1 MLSVQPMILAAALT
15 ATGGNVEMLE
25 FTATWCG
32 PCQTMKGTVEQIK
45 SMGYTV
51 HSIDFDR
58 HKNVVQR
65 FQVKQVP
72 TYVVV
77 SNGRELE
84 RVVGAV
90 PGNQLVE
97 MLRRHESNARANV
110 VPATHTQQVATNT
123 QPPQSRSGIP
133 RARSPQ
139 SNAPQPNSSQA
150 RLPQASQRR
159 TPNFETTAMHAS
171 VRLRIDDSRGH
182 SFGTGTI
189 VDVHGQDALILTCG
203 HIFRDSKG
211 KGRITVELF
220 APDAEKLLVGELIR
234 YDLDRDV
241 ALVGIKTRSRLTPI
255 RIAGPSYTV
264 RSGQPVFSIG
274 CNHGEDPTVMRG
286 RINAV
291 NKYLGSDN
299 LTASGRPVDGRS
311 GGGLFSAD
319 GFLVG
324 VCNAAD
330 PQSDEGLYAAYRSI
344 HEQLDQSG
352 LSFVY
357 QPRPRI
363 DQVATRD
370 RGVPVRQVGQSAAS
384 DRSTPST
391 RSTPPPF
398 PPNTTPNTG
407 MQMGRD
413 GNLPSGETIAG
424 LRDAEVI
431 CIIRARNA
439 PQQEDRLIVL
449 DRPSRDFMTRLQR
462 EDSIH
467 QQRRFTEM
475 RVNSRR
481 LANRPSEGQTPA
493 KVTK

>member
-15 ATGGNVEMLE
+15 ATGGDVEMLE

-32 PCQTMKGTVEQIK
+32 PCKTMKGTVDQIK
-45 SMGYTV
+45 AMGYTV

-65 FQVKQVP
+65 FQVTQVP
-72 TYVVV
+72 TYIVV
-77 SNGRELE
+77 SNGRELD
-84 RVVGAV
+84 RLVGAV

-97 MLRRHESNARANV
+97 MLRRHQDGGSADVASAEH
-110 VPATHTQQVATNT
+110 THQVASAS
-123 QPPQSRSGIP
+123 PP
-133 RARSPQ
+133 
-139 SNAPQPNSSQA
+139 NASQA
-150 RLPQASQRR
+150 RLPQARPPRARANVRSGV
-159 TPNFETTAMHAS
+159 TFEKTALHAS
-171 VRLRIDDSRGH
+171 VKLRVDDAKGH

-211 KGRITVELF
+211 QGRITVELF
-220 APDAEKLLVGELIR
+220 APGVEKSLVGELIR

-241 ALVGIKTRSRLTPI
+241 AMVGIKTRSRLTPV
-255 RIAGPSYTV
+255 RIAGPTYSV
-264 RSGQPVFSIG
+264 RPGQPVFSIG

-319 GFLVG
+319 GYLVG

-330 PQSDEGLYAAYRSI
+330 PQSNEGLYAAFRSV
-344 HEQLDQSG
+344 HEELDQSG

-357 QPRPRI
+357 QSQPQI
-363 DQVATRD
+363 DRVATQG
-370 RGVPVRQVGQSAAS
+370 RGLPVRQVGQSAAPN
-384 DRSTPST
+384 RRGPSAA
-391 RSTPPPF
+391 STPPPF
-398 PPNTTPNTG
+398 PDQQG
-407 MQMGRD
+407 MDTAGHRNGR
-413 GNLPSGETIAG
+413 GPTLSSV
-424 LRDAEVI
+424 RDAEVI
-431 CIIRARNA
+431 CIIRSRNN

-462 EDSIH
+462 EDTEH

-475 RVNSRR
+475 RVSSRR
-481 LANRPSEGQTPA
+481 LAHRPSIKRTEQP
-493 KVTK
+493 K